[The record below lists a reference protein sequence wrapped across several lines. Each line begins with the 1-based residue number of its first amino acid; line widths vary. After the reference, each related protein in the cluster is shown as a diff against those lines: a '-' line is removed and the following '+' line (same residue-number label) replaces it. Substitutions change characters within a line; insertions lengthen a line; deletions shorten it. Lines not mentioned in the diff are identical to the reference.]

1 MGLTARVLT
10 LCLALACWAGLAAAD
25 ADRLEAAWRGWVAQT
40 GIGKSS
46 IAIVRNG
53 AVVRSL
59 GIGMEPGERAPLASL
74 SKSITGACIMAL
86 EAEGRVWRG
95 QTMGEL
101 LGRTPLEMT
110 PGAAGI
116 TVAEL
121 LTHSSGLMQDSTQ
134 GRPTPWGVRGGDRT
148 VQVTQTALRREPGP
162 KRFFY
167 NNENYAV
174 LGAVIAVV
182 TRRDVHDV
190 CPELL
195 GIDARVNMAF
205 GGGVP
210 WGGFEMSAPDFARFA
225 AGLTPRRDWPTTPM
239 GGGVRYGPGVMLS
252 EAGRGAIWHFG
263 SWCFVLGRSTGAYFF
278 QIRDGWGAT
287 VTYNRCLTDDQTRA
301 LDAVLAGAVR

>member
-1 MGLTARVLT
+1 MVLMRRA
-10 LCLALACWAGLAAAD
+10 LSLVLALWAGLAQAD

-40 GIGKSS
+40 GIAESS
-46 IAIVRNG
+46 LAIVRDG
-53 AVVRSL
+53 EVVRSL
-59 GIGMEPGERAPLASL
+59 GIGMAARDRAPLASL
-74 SKSITGACIMAL
+74 SKSITGACIMEL
-86 EAEGRVWRG
+86 EARGLLTTG
-95 QTMGEL
+95 QTVGEI
-101 LGRTPLEMT
+101 LGRTWLDMT
-110 PGAAGI
+110 PGAAEI

-134 GRPTPWGVRGGDRT
+134 GRPRPWSARGGDRT
-148 VQVTQTALRREPGP
+148 VQVTQTALLRDPGA

-195 GIDARVNMAF
+195 GIDARVNASF
-205 GGGVP
+205 GGGVA

-225 AGLTPRRDWPTTPM
+225 ARLTPRRDWPTTPM

-252 EAGRGAIWHFG
+252 EAGRGAVWHFG

-301 LDAVLAGAVR
+301 LDAVLAAAVR